1 MPVGG
6 CWPAGERCDNTFA
19 GLEVRVRFCK
29 LVTLLLDVFMVF
41 PRENVD
47 GFTLDFLMN
56 NEFL

>member
-1 MPVGG
+1 M
-6 CWPAGERCDNTFA
+6 
-19 GLEVRVRFCK
+19 RVRFCK

-41 PRENVD
+41 PRDNVD